1 MNKLKIGARAGAY
14 SAILTAVVIAVA
26 IVVNLIVNSL
36 PSKLLKI
43 DTTADSMFTFDEKT
57 EQFIKGMSEDVTIY
71 HIAQSGAEDPYLTE
85 VLERYSDMNSHIKV
99 EKVDPA
105 TQPAFTSKYTE
116 DAVSNNS
123 MIVESSDR
131 FKLIPSNEVYYIY
144 CEDLGGKVDSST
156 YEYYAQMY
164 YQYYGMQLQASS
176 VFAGESVVAAGI
188 DYVTMKD
195 IPKVYLLAG
204 HDEPALNSTLTEW
217 LKLKNYE
224 TAQLTLTE
232 EVLGLEGGSAVVGDV
247 PADADMVII
256 TGLSKDITAEE
267 LTRLTSYV
275 SGGGK
280 LLVMSNYT
288 MAEFVNFSKLAA
300 TYGIN
305 TEMSLVIENDTQ
317 YYSGSQFNVKAQI
330 GEDSSLS
337 GISNIF
343 MPYSHGMKLAETMP
357 EGMSA
362 TTLLKTSDKAF
373 AKKVGFD
380 TQDRSY
386 AQKAEGDVDGPI
398 LLGVKVELEGAGSVA
413 WLASN
418 YYMIQDDMYGSGT
431 GASTVFTSVVGDV
444 CGAAE
449 TISIRTIQ
457 MTDSYLSVTDGSANI
472 WGVIIIGIIPL
483 AFVGTGLIVWMRR
496 RSM

>member
-1 MNKLKIGARAGAY
+1 MNKMKTGARAGAY

-36 PSKLLKI
+36 PSKFLKL
-43 DTTADSMFTFDEKT
+43 DTTSDSMFTFDEKT
-57 EQFIKGMSEDVTIY
+57 EQFIKGLNEDITVY
-71 HIAQSGAEDPYLTE
+71 HIAQEGAEDPYLTE

-123 MIVESSDR
+123 MIVESADR
-131 FKLIPSNEVYYIY
+131 FKVIPSNEVYYIY
-144 CEDLGGKVDSST
+144 CEQLGGKIDSAT

-164 YQYYGMQLQASS
+164 YQYYGTQLEASS

-188 DYVTMKD
+188 DYVTMTD
-195 IPKVYLLAG
+195 IPKVYILAG
-204 HDEPALNSTLTEW
+204 HDEPPLNASLTEW
-217 LKLKNYE
+217 LKLRNYE
-224 TAQLTLTE
+224 TKELKLTT
-232 EVLGLEGGSAVVGDV
+232 EVLGLEGGSAVVEDV
-247 PADADMVII
+247 PEDADMVVI
-256 TGLSKDITAEE
+256 TGLSKDITQEE
-267 LTRLTSYV
+267 LARLTAYV
-275 SGGGK
+275 SKGGS

-288 MAEFVNFSKLAA
+288 MAGYENFNKLAA
-300 TYGIN
+300 VYGIN

-317 YYSGSQFNVKAQI
+317 YYSGSQFNVKAQT
-330 GEDSSLS
+330 GDSPLMS
-337 GISNIF
+337 GIANVF
-343 MPYSHGMKLAETMP
+343 MPYSQGMKLAETMP
-357 EGMSA
+357 EGMTA
-362 TTLLKTSDKAF
+362 TSLFKTSDKAF
-373 AKKVGFD
+373 AKKTGFD
-380 TQDRSY
+380 TQDRNY

-398 LLGVKVELEGAGSVA
+398 LLGVKVEQADAGSVI

-431 GASTVFTSVVGDV
+431 GACTAFTAAVGDV

-457 MTDSYLSVTDGSANI
+457 MTDSYLNVTDGSANI
-472 WGVIIIGIIPL
+472 WGIIIIGIIPL
-483 AFVGTGLIVWMRR
+483 AFIGTGLAVWMRR

>member
-1 MNKLKIGARAGAY
+1 MNKLKTGARAGAY

-36 PSKLLKI
+36 PSKFLKL
-43 DTTADSMFTFDEKT
+43 DTTSDSMFTFDEKT
-57 EQFIKGMSEDVTIY
+57 EEFIKGLSEEVTIY
-71 HIAQSGAEDPYLTE
+71 HVAQSGAEDPYLSE
-85 VLERYSDMNSHIKV
+85 VLERYSDMNGRIKV
-99 EKVDPA
+99 QKVDPA

-116 DAVSNNS
+116 EAVSNNS
-123 MIVESSDR
+123 MIIESADR
-131 FKLIPSNEVYYIY
+131 FKLVPSNEVYYIY
-144 CEDLGGKVDSST
+144 CEQLGGKIDSST

-164 YQYYGMQLQASS
+164 YQYYGTQLEASS

-188 DYVTMKD
+188 DYVTMTD
-195 IPKVYLLAG
+195 IPKVYILSG
-204 HDEPALNSTLTEW
+204 HDEPALNSALTEW

-224 TAQLTLTE
+224 TAELTLTE
-232 EVLGLEGGSAVVGDV
+232 EVLGLEGGSAVVEDV
-247 PADADMVII
+247 PADADMVLI
-256 TGLSKDITAEE
+256 TGLSEDITTEE
-267 LTRLTSYV
+267 LNRLTAYV

-288 MAEFVNFSKLAA
+288 MAELPNFTKLAA

-330 GEDSSLS
+330 GEDSGLS

-373 AKKVGFD
+373 AKKAGFD
-380 TQDRSY
+380 TQDRNYVQRS
-386 AQKAEGDVDGPI
+386 EGDVDGPI
-398 LLGVKVELEGAGSVA
+398 LLGVKVEQSGGGSVA

-431 GASTVFTSVVGDV
+431 GANSVFTSVVGDV

-457 MTDSYLSVTDGSANI
+457 MTDTYLSVTDGSANI
-472 WGVIIIGIIPL
+472 WGIIIIGIIPL
-483 AFVGTGLIVWMRR
+483 TFIGVGLAVWMRR
-496 RSM
+496 RSN